1 LGNATLF
8 EAEFQVAW
16 GDLDYNRHVGNSRY
30 LDYAVQARF
39 LYLSSKRFAPDAFAR
54 HGIGPAILT
63 DEVKYLKELR
73 LLDRFKVSF
82 EVAGRNASGSRFII
96 VNRFVGSDGEL
107 RAEVR
112 SMGVWFDLA
121 GRKAVPPPAALAA
134 AMEAADRTADYAN
147 L

>member
-1 LGNATLF
+1 MF

-30 LDYAVQARF
+30 LDYAAQARF
-39 LYLSSKRFAPDAFAR
+39 LYLSSRRFGPDAFAR

-73 LLDRFKVSF
+73 LLDRFTVSF
-82 EVAGRNASGSRFII
+82 EVAGLNASGSRFII
-96 VNRFVGSDGEL
+96 VNRFIGHDGEP

-112 SMGVWFDLA
+112 TMAVWFDLA
-121 GRKAVPPPAALAA
+121 ARKAVAPPPQLAA
-134 AMEAADRTADYAN
+134 AMTSADRTADYTD